1 MLEVFSASGRTCPAM
16 LEAFSVS
23 SRGRP
28 VKLDVFLVSS
38 RARLVNLKVLSASSR
53 GRAVK
58 LDVFLVLSRTRL
70 FDLDVF
76 SVSSRRRPVDLDVFS
91 GSGRGRP
98 AILKVFSTS
107 SRRRLVDLKVFSA
120 SRGSAPR
127 PWDNLRVHEVGFAS
141 GNLLRVRGVC
151 STSGG
156 SAPRQAGDAAHQPPS
171 LRDRIWRG
179 GGSQNAQDNFPFQR
193 VEHLYSLTTS
203 RVHFTPITH
212 QHPRCHGR
220 VWESAS
226 PGTQDLPLSPAISP
240 ADHVR
245 VTCQPNASHMPTS
258 RPPLAQQSRGSR
270 RATMSAFCRTV
281 SPMRPTLLKRGACLP
296 GLGRCRPQAHKETF
310 TKKMYRSWGS
320 LLQNRAFVRLLCGT
334 GPTDAAGL
342 ASFGWDL
349 SPPCQR
355 R

>member
-38 RARLVNLKVLSASSR
+38 RARLVNLKVCSASSR

-70 FDLDVF
+70 F
-76 SVSSRRRPVDLDVFS
+76 DLDVFS

-127 PWDNLRVHEVGFAS
+127 PRGQLPIRAGGRLRVHEVGFAS
-141 GNLLRVRGVC
+141 GNRLRVRGVC

-156 SAPRQAGDAAHQPPS
+156 SAPRQAGDAAYQPPS

-179 GGSQNAQDNFPFQR
+179 GGSQNAQDNFPSQR

-212 QHPRCHGR
+212 QHSRCHGR
-220 VWESAS
+220 VWESPS

-245 VTCQPNASHMPTS
+245 VTCQPAAHHLPSSHVGRDGQPC
-258 RPPLAQQSRGSR
+258 R
-270 RATMSAFCRTV
+270 RSA
-281 SPMRPTLLKRGACLP
+281 
-296 GLGRCRPQAHKETF
+296 GR
-310 TKKMYRSWGS
+310 
-320 LLQNRAFVRLLCGT
+320 
-334 GPTDAAGL
+334 
-342 ASFGWDL
+342 
-349 SPPCQR
+349 
-355 R
+355 